1 MNTISRYKK
10 RLTNIKMTPCKV
22 KFNKSN
28 LGSILRKLKCCVRV
42 KRLNLIRYHHRI
54 IRIKK
59 CGVNVNFRPCR
70 NFIKEE
76 WRRKNALECS
86 EILEKLVAESMQREK
101 MMLEAK
107 GKVRKTRTTM
117 MFNHIHDDIRPST
130 PQEFFLNNFKLMP
143 SKYKVQ
149 SKKKEED
156 EVSEESIVSFPSDE
170 TDISSRNGFSEP
182 ERKQSCESFPSS
194 ETDTIS
200 ENSLAESRKEPY
212 KIQLFPA
219 KSFYKT
225 SNIVERISETQ
236 ETKECEE
243 KEEENLVP
251 LRPRRKLIDFKQTPE
266 RKKKFMKPMKVDV
279 HRLSVCVE
287 TPSGSQDLISCPDC
301 QRTFVK
307 PGHLR
312 KHLKRVHKKT
322 TEEDESDEESVVFS
336 DTPDS
341 IFCEPCKIPFSTLAS
356 LRKHESIHHNVDIEQ
371 ESPMKEQRQCS
382 ECSKQFLCSASLKR
396 HILTD
401 HRGFKSKC
409 PRCGE
414 MVARLDNHIATV
426 HESSLSPCPHCS
438 ILLGPAHL
446 SRHIKTVHFRYRHR
460 CVLCDRFISNVHAHN
475 KSMHKNSHK
484 DPNCLKF
491 SGPHSSKLN

>member
-1 MNTISRYKK
+1 MNSISRFKK
-10 RLTNIKMTPCKV
+10 RMKDAKMTPCKV
-22 KFNKSN
+22 TFNRNN
-28 LGSILRKLKCCVRV
+28 LRTMLSKLQCCVRV
-42 KRLNLIRYHHRI
+42 KRLNLIRHHHRI
-54 IRIKK
+54 VRIKK
-59 CGVNVNFRPCR
+59 CGVKVNFRPCR
-70 NFIKEE
+70 NFMKEE

-86 EILEKLVAESMQREK
+86 EILEQLVAESMQREK

-107 GKVRKTRTTM
+107 GKLRKTRTTM
-117 MFNHIHDDIRPST
+117 MFNNIHDDIRPST

-143 SKYKVQ
+143 SKYKIQ
-149 SKKKEED
+149 SKKIDDD
-156 EVSEESIVSFPSDE
+156 EGSEQSVEPFPSKD
-170 TDISSRNGFSEP
+170 
-182 ERKQSCESFPSS
+182 
-194 ETDTIS
+194 TDTSS
-200 ENSLAESRKEPY
+200 ENSSEEHKNEPY

-219 KSFYKT
+219 RSFYK
-225 SNIVERISETQ
+225 SSKSCQANIVEHISER
-236 ETKECEE
+236 ENSKECEE

-251 LRPRRKLIDFKQTPE
+251 LRSRRKLIDLKQTPE
-266 RKKKFMKPMKVDV
+266 RKKKYMKPMAVNV
-279 HRLSVCVE
+279 QRLSLDLE
-287 TPSGSQDLISCPDC
+287 MTNGSQDLISCPEC

-312 KHLKRVHKKT
+312 KHLKRVHKKI
-322 TEEDESDEESVVFS
+322 TEEDDSDEESVVFS
-336 DTPDS
+336 DTPDT

-356 LRKHESIHHNVDIEQ
+356 LRKHESIHHKVDIDN
-371 ESPMKEQRQCS
+371 ESPMKEQRQCG

-396 HILTD
+396 HILTE

-414 MVARLDNHIATV
+414 SVARLDNHIATV
-426 HESSLSPCPHCS
+426 HEVSLSPCPYCS

-484 DPNCLKF
+484 DPSCLKF